1 MADKDKVNLSED
13 YELNYILKKHEKR
26 QTEENRK
33 NLIEIAKKMKKETGS
48 KQTDRDELEKVLKN
62 KKNLNK
68 LEDKK

>member
-1 MADKDKVNLSED
+1 MADKDKVNLSEE

-33 NLIEIAKKMKKETGS
+33 KLIEIAKKMKEETGS
-48 KQTDRDELEKVLKN
+48 KQTDRDELEKALKN